1 VRLKVFIC
9 LALAFI
15 TFGLYWPTRHFAS
28 LLYDDQYFLQNQAV
42 ATGLGLNSI
51 LWAVTSVVAENW
63 HPITTFS
70 FLLTHQIW
78 GLNPGAE
85 HLLDVT
91 IHAANAVLLF
101 LVLLEMTGATWRSA
115 LVAAIFAWHPL
126 RVESVA
132 WIAERKDVLF
142 MFFMLLSVF
151 CYVRYTRA
159 GPGKPPPPPD
169 KRTIFDTPPR
179 TVYYNLSLLFFVLSL
194 LSKAMSVTLPCVLLL
209 LDVWPLKRFEVPG
222 SREEREGVEAKFRL
236 QRFNVSTLQPLLREK
251 IPFFIVSALFC
262 VITFRI
268 QKAHDALA
276 SLHQIGMGARLEN
289 VILSYTGYLGKFF
302 WPSNLAV
309 LYPFPSSFD
318 AVQVVLCGL
327 LLIAISALCI
337 LQLSRRPY
345 LAVGWFW
352 FLGTLVPV
360 IGVVQLSQQGMADR
374 YTYLPL
380 IGPVFSLV
388 WLVSERVQT
397 NSFQKWAAVSVAA
410 LTLAVC
416 AVLTERQLP
425 YWRDT
430 VTLFTRTIAVT
441 PNNSQAH
448 YPLAKGFEQEGLL
461 KQAAV
466 HYRIAIARGPDDQNY
481 WPNFYFAEL
490 LAKQGHYQEAKE
502 RLETAVQIKPDMV
515 YSLNNLAWLLSTCPD
530 AKVRD
535 GGRAVQ
541 LAERACE
548 LTHDQSPQYLMT
560 LAAAYAEAGRF
571 DDAIA
576 TVQKAGDLAQQT
588 GQAGLF
594 NGAAQLLQLFMDHKT
609 FTDTSASAASSR

>member
-1 VRLKVFIC
+1 MRLKVFIC

-15 TFGLYWPTRHFAS
+15 TFGLYWPTRHFAY
-28 LLYDDQYFLQNQAV
+28 LLYDDQYFLQNQAI
-42 ATGLGLNSI
+42 ASGLSLSTIYWGL
-51 LWAVTSVVAENW
+51 TSVVAENW

-70 FLLTHQIW
+70 FLLTHQLW
-78 GLNPGAE
+78 GTNPGAE
-85 HLLDVT
+85 HLLDAA

-101 LVLLEMTGATWRSA
+101 LVLAEMTGTTWRSA
-115 LVAAIFAWHPL
+115 IVAGIFAWHPL

-142 MFFMLLSVF
+142 MFFMLLSLF

-159 GPGKPPPPPD
+159 GPGKPLPPPD

-179 TVYYNLSLLFFVLSL
+179 TVYYNLSLLFFVFSL

-209 LDVWPLKRFEVPG
+209 LDLWPLKRLNAPG
-222 SREEREGVEAKFRL
+222 SREESALAAPKQSEGGSTVQRL
-236 QRFNVSTLQPLLREK
+236 LTEK
-251 IPFFIVSALFC
+251 LPFFVASALFC
-262 VITFRI
+262 VVTFRI

-276 SLHQIGMGARLEN
+276 SLHQIGVGARFEN
-289 VILSYTGYLGKFF
+289 VICSYAGYLGKFF

-318 AVQVVLCGL
+318 VIQVVLCGL
-327 LLIAISALCI
+327 LLIAISALSI

-352 FLGTLVPV
+352 YLGTLVPV
-360 IGVVQLSQQGMADR
+360 IGLVQLGEQGIADR

-380 IGPVFSLV
+380 IGPVVSLV
-388 WLVSERVQT
+388 WLVSEWVQT
-397 NSFQKWAAVSVAA
+397 SSFRKWAAVSATALILAA
-410 LTLAVC
+410 C
-416 AVLTERQLP
+416 AVLTTRQMQ

-441 PNNSQAH
+441 QNNSLAE
-448 YPLAKGFEQEGLL
+448 YPLAKALEANGQL

-466 HYRIAIARGPDDQNY
+466 HFHLAIARGPDDQSF

-490 LAKQGHYQEAKE
+490 LGHWGRFPEAKKC
-502 RLETAVQIKPDMV
+502 LETAVQVKPDETDA
-515 YSLNNLAWLLSTCPD
+515 LNNLAWLLSTCPD

-535 GGRAVQ
+535 GARAVQ
-541 LAERACE
+541 VAQRACE
-548 LTHDQSPQYLMT
+548 LTHDGSAKYLTT

-571 DDAIA
+571 DDAIS
-576 TVQKAGDLAQQT
+576 TIQKAGELAQQT
-588 GQAGLF
+588 GQSGLL
-594 NGAAQLLQLFMDHKT
+594 NGDAQLAQLFMNHQT
-609 FTDTSASAASSR
+609 YTSQF

>member
-1 VRLKVFIC
+1 MKVFIC

-28 LLYDDQYFLQNQAV
+28 LLYDDQYFLQNQAIASGFSLSTV
-42 ATGLGLNSI
+42 YWGL
-51 LWAVTSVVAENW
+51 TSVVAENW

-85 HLLDVT
+85 HLVDVA
-91 IHAANAVLLF
+91 IHAANVVLLF

-115 LVAAIFAWHPL
+115 IVAAIFAWHPL

-142 MFFMLLSVF
+142 MFFMLLSLF

-159 GPGKPPPPPD
+159 GPGKPLPPPD

-179 TVYYNLSLLFFVLSL
+179 AVFYNLSLLFFVLSL

-209 LDVWPLKRFEVPG
+209 LDVWPLKRLSLPISQDARERVPTG
-222 SREEREGVEAKFRL
+222 K
-236 QRFNVSTLQPLLREK
+236 LLTEK
-251 IPFFIVSALFC
+251 LPFFVASALFC

-276 SLHQIGMGARLEN
+276 SFQQIGMGARLEN
-289 VILSYTGYLGKFF
+289 VILSYADYLGKFF

-309 LYPFPSSFD
+309 LYPFPNSFD
-318 AVQVVLCGL
+318 LVQVVLSGL
-327 LLIAISALCI
+327 LLIAISALCV

-352 FLGTLVPV
+352 FLGTLIPV
-360 IGVVQLSQQGMADR
+360 IGLVQLSQQGMADR

-380 IGPVFSLV
+380 IGPVISLV
-388 WLVSERVQT
+388 WLVFEWVQM
-397 NSFQKWAAVSVAA
+397 NSFRKWAAVSATA
-410 LTLAVC
+410 LILAGC
-416 AVLTERQLP
+416 AVLTARQLP
-425 YWRDT
+425 YWRNT

-441 PNNSQAH
+441 PNNSQAQ
-448 YPLAKGFEQEGLL
+448 YPLAKGYEEEGLL
-461 KQAAV
+461 EEAAV
-466 HYRIAIARGPDDQNY
+466 HYRIAIARGPDPQNF

-502 RLETAVQIKPDMV
+502 RLETAVQIKPDV
-515 YSLNNLAWLLSTCPD
+515 AYAVNNLAWVLATCPD
-530 AKVRD
+530 HKVRD
-535 GGRAVQ
+535 GARAVQ
-541 LAERACE
+541 LAEHLCE
-548 LTHDQSPQYLMT
+548 VTHDQSPQYLTT

-571 DDAIA
+571 DDAMA
-576 TVQKAGDLAQQT
+576 TIQKAGELAQQQ
-588 GQAGLF
+588 GQMGLF
-594 NGAAQLLQLFMDHKT
+594 NADAEFAQRFMNHQAW
-609 FTDTSASAASSR
+609 TDNPK